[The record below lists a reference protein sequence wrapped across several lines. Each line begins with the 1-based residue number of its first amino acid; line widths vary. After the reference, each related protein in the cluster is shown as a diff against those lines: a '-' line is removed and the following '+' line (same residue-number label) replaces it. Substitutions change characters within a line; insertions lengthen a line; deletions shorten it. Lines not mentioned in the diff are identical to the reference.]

1 MTRSA
6 ASPTLPRVALCM
18 ALCLAAG
25 AASAKTSDRNQTMH
39 ASANGS
45 DCSLA
50 ENAPC
55 LLIGDVRITQGT
67 LEIQADKADVRKN
80 GGEISQAKLTGAPA
94 RMKQQGD
101 DGGWMN
107 ASAAQIDYDLRSDTI
122 VLTGSAAVQQPG
134 KGSITGGRIVYNTR
148 TGQVQSGGDAGGG
161 RVNMTFEPKNKAP
174 AAGKDKPA
182 DKPAAPPKQDEN

>member
-6 ASPTLPRVALCM
+6 ASLPLLCL

-25 AASAKTSDRNQTMH
+25 VASAKTSDRNQTMH
-39 ASANGS
+39 VSANGS

-50 ENAPC
+50 DNAPC
-55 LLIGDVRITQGT
+55 LLIGDVRINQGT
-67 LEIQADKADVRKN
+67 LEIHADRADMRRK
-80 GGEISQAKLTGAPA
+80 GGEPSQAKLTGSPA
-94 RMKQQGD
+94 RMKQQAD

-107 ASAAQIDYDLRSDTI
+107 ASAAQIDYDLASDTI
-122 VLTGSAAVQQPG
+122 VLTGNASVQQPG

-174 AAGKDKPA
+174 ATGKDKPA
-182 DKPAAPPKQDEN
+182 EPPKQDEN

>member
-6 ASPTLPRVALCM
+6 ASFPILCL

-25 AASAKTSDRNQTMH
+25 AASAKTSDRNQTLN
-39 ASANGS
+39 ANARTV
-45 DCSLA
+45 DCSMN
-50 ENAPC
+50 ESAPC
-55 LLIGDVRITQGT
+55 LFTGDVHVTQGT
-67 LEIQADKADVRKN
+67 LDIRADKADLRRSS
-80 GGEISQAKLTGAPA
+80 GEITTAKLTGAPVK
-94 RMKQQGD
+94 MKQQGD
-101 DGGWMN
+101 DGGWVN
-107 ASAAQIDYDLRSDTI
+107 ASATQIDYDLSSDTI
-122 VLTGSAAVQQPG
+122 VLTGNASVQQPG

-182 DKPAAPPKQDEN
+182 EPPKQDEN